1 MRIIEII
8 AEAGHHD
15 TLKGIAE
22 QHHVTD
28 VWCGIPGSDGR
39 QVLRMLVDDASRQAV
54 IDALQG
60 VLGSCE
66 NARILILPV
75 EAVLPRPEPEGD
87 VAEKPA
93 GSSVQTTREELYEK
107 IERGARLD
115 SNFLL
120 MVVLSTIVASIGL
133 IENNVAVIVGA
144 MVIAPLL
151 GPNISLAFAT
161 SLGDNELIWM
171 SLKTNLAGLSLA
183 LVMAVCVG
191 WLWPM
196 HLGASELLLRTD
208 VGLDS
213 VTLALAS
220 GAAAVLSITTSLPSA
235 LVGVMVAV
243 ALLPPTATLGMMLGG
258 GQYGLAL
265 GAALLLAVNIVCVT
279 LAAKLMFL
287 FRGVKP
293 RTWLEKRKAR
303 QSFSTYIVIWAVLL
317 VILVVVILLRGQLPA
332 VGA

>member
-8 AEAGHHD
+8 ADAGHHD
-15 TLKGIAE
+15 TLTGIAE
-22 QHHVTD
+22 QHGVTD
-28 VWCGIPGSDGR
+28 VWCGLPGIDGR
-39 QVLRMLVDDASRQAV
+39 QVLRMLVDDKSR
-54 IDALQG
+54 QG
-60 VLGSCE
+60 VLDAMQAVLGSDV
-66 NARILILPV
+66 NARIIIQPV
-75 EAVLPRPEPEGD
+75 DAVLPRPEQEQPT
-87 VAEKPA
+87 AEKV
-93 GSSVQTTREELYEK
+93 SSTQTTREELYEK

-120 MVVLSTIVASIGL
+120 MVALSTIVASIGL

-144 MVIAPLL
+144 MVIAPML

-161 SLGDNELIWM
+161 SLGDNELIWK

-183 LVMAVCVG
+183 LSMAFVIG

-196 HLGASELLLRTD
+196 YLDGSELLLRTD
-208 VGLDS
+208 VGMDS

-220 GAAAVLSITTSLPSA
+220 GAAAVLSMTTSLASA

-243 ALLPPTATLGMMLGG
+243 ALLPPAATLGMMLGG
-258 GQYGLAL
+258 GQHGLAL
-265 GAALLLAVNIVCVT
+265 GAGLLLAVNVVCVT

-303 QSFSTYIVIWAVLL
+303 QSFTTYIVIWVVLL
-317 VILVVVILLRGQLPA
+317 CILVVAIILRGQLRS
-332 VGA
+332 